1 MTLTTGTMTL
11 AYWCV
16 FIAILLPVGFTGLA
30 KFTSNF
36 RPKHNH
42 APRKFLDGLT
52 GWQQRSNWAQQ
63 NTFES
68 IPGFMAAVI
77 IAHQLGGNQENID
90 MLAVSYI
97 IIRIVYGVLYIA
109 DKALLRSAAW
119 ALGVACILGMFFT

>member
-1 MTLTTGTMTL
+1 MTLTTGSMTI

-16 FIAILLPVGFTGLA
+16 FIAILLPVAFTGLA

-36 RPKHNH
+36 QPKHNH

-77 IAHQLGGNQENID
+77 IAHQIGGNQDNID

-97 IIRIVYGVLYIA
+97 IIRVVYGALYIA
-109 DKALLRSAAW
+109 DIALMRTLAW
-119 ALGVACILGMFFT
+119 ALGVACILGLFFT

>member
-1 MTLTTGTMTL
+1 MTLTTGSMTI

-16 FIAILLPVGFTGLA
+16 FIAILLPVAFTGLA

-42 APRKFLDGLT
+42 APRKFLEGLT

-77 IAHQLGGNQENID
+77 IAHQIGGNQESID
-90 MLAVSYI
+90 ILAVSYI
-97 IIRIVYGVLYIA
+97 IIRIIYGALYIA
-109 DKALLRSAAW
+109 DKALLRSTVW
-119 ALGVACILGMFFT
+119 FLGVTCILGLFFT

>member
-1 MTLTTGTMTL
+1 MNTENSMTL

-16 FIAILLPVGFTGLA
+16 FIAILLPVAFTGLA

-36 RPKHNH
+36 KPKHNH
-42 APRKFLDGLT
+42 APRQFLDSLT

-77 IAHQLGGNQENID
+77 IAHQMGGDQAQID
-90 MLAVSYI
+90 MLAISYI
-97 IIRIVYGVLYIA
+97 IIRIIYGALYIA
-109 DKALLRSAAW
+109 DIALLRTIAW
-119 ALGVACILGMFFT
+119 SLGVACILGLFFT